1 MAIAPDPADCTN
13 VHSDERTFMTSEL
26 YRKLLALAAGC
37 AAMVGA
43 SAVNAQAVVFHE
55 TFGNADTRVASPY
68 VYYSPRLTGG
78 VPDGTYTIMR
88 PQNVQSA
95 GGYWA
100 NLPTDHSGDPTGAL
114 MVLNAGR
121 TLSDFYRRNFDVKAG
136 ASYEIS
142 VWRYV
147 VNANLAANPPNPV
160 AWSLQVKQVNSGDV
174 LVNSSPISNT
184 TVRAWEQ
191 STFSFTIPASCAAAT
206 GSQAT
211 IALTNQSPITNG
223 NDIYIDDIKVT
234 ELPLD
239 PNLPSACP
247 TERSAVDAVD
257 NTATTPPATPVAI
270 NVLGNDTTSAGTL
283 GAPVIDTPP
292 AASMG
297 TAVVN
302 PDGTI
307 TFTPAAGFS
316 GVATFSYRVCNDATP
331 TPACDTAKVN
341 VTVAPPGSVTA
352 TPDSA
357 STPSGTPVSIN
368 VRANDST
375 TAGNLVAPV
384 IENPPAANM
393 GTATV
398 NPDGTI
404 TFTPAPGFTGVATFT
419 YRVCNDANPSVCST
433 AQVDVNVTDI
443 SAVPTL
449 DVWAL
454 LGLGSL
460 LGWLGMRRSRR

>member
-1 MAIAPDPADCTN
+1 
-13 VHSDERTFMTSEL
+13 MTSEL

-43 SAVNAQAVVFHE
+43 SGVNAQTVVFHE
-55 TFGNADTRVASPY
+55 TFGNADARVSSPY
-68 VYYSPRLTGG
+68 VPQEFPGQPIGYYSPRLTG
-78 VPDGTYTIMR
+78 VIQDGTYAIMR
-88 PQNVQSA
+88 PQAVQP
-95 GGYWA
+95 GGGSWWA
-100 NLPTDHSGDPTGAL
+100 NLPTDHSGDATGAL

-147 VNANLAANPPNPV
+147 VNANGSAPI

-174 LVNSSPISNT
+174 LVKSGPISNT

-211 IALTNQSPITNG
+211 MALTNQSPIAAG

-239 PNLPSACP
+239 PSLPSACP
-247 TERSAVDAVD
+247 SERSAVDAVD
-257 NTATTPPATPVAI
+257 NAATTPPDTAVTI

-302 PDGTI
+302 ADGTI
-307 TFTPAAGFS
+307 TFTPAAGFT
-316 GVATFSYRVCNDATP
+316 GVATFTYRVCNDATP
-331 TPACDTAKVN
+331 VPACDTAKVN
-341 VTVAPPGSVTA
+341 VTVAPPGTVTA
-352 TPDSA
+352 APDSA
-357 STPSGTPVSIN
+357 STPSATPVSIN

-375 TAGNLVAPV
+375 TAGNLLAPV
-384 IENPPAANM
+384 IENPPAANE
-393 GTATV
+393 GTASV

>member
-1 MAIAPDPADCTN
+1 
-13 VHSDERTFMTSEL
+13 
-26 YRKLLALAAGC
+26 
-37 AAMVGA
+37 MVGA
-43 SAVNAQAVVFHE
+43 SGVNAQTVVFHE
-55 TFGNADTRVASPY
+55 TFGNADARVSSPY
-68 VYYSPRLTGG
+68 VPQALSGQDPGYYSPRLTGNID
-78 VPDGTYTIMR
+78 DGTYAIMR
-88 PQNVQSA
+88 PQDVRS
-95 GGYWA
+95 GGVWWV
-100 NLPTDHSGDPTGAL
+100 NLLTDHSGDPTGAL

-147 VNANLAANPPNPV
+147 VNANGSAPI
-160 AWSLQVKQVNSGDV
+160 AWSLQVKQVNSGTV
-174 LVNSSPISNT
+174 LVNSGSISNT
-184 TVRAWEQ
+184 TTRAWEQ
-191 STFSFTIPASCAAAT
+191 STFRFTIPASCAAAAT

-211 IALTNQSPITNG
+211 MALTNQSPIAAG

-239 PNLPSACP
+239 PSLPSACP
-247 TERSAVDAVD
+247 SERSAVDAVD
-257 NTATTPPATPVAI
+257 NAATTPPDTAVTI

-292 AASMG
+292 EASMG

-307 TFTPAAGFS
+307 TFTPAAGFR
-316 GVATFSYRVCNDATP
+316 GLATFTYRVCNGAIP
-331 TPACDTAKVN
+331 TPACDTAKV
-341 VTVAPPGSVTA
+341 
-352 TPDSA
+352 
-357 STPSGTPVSIN
+357 
-368 VRANDST
+368 
-375 TAGNLVAPV
+375 
-384 IENPPAANM
+384 
-393 GTATV
+393 
-398 NPDGTI
+398 
-404 TFTPAPGFTGVATFT
+404 
-419 YRVCNDANPSVCST
+419 
-433 AQVDVNVTDI
+433 DVLVTDI

>member
-1 MAIAPDPADCTN
+1 
-13 VHSDERTFMTSEL
+13 MTSEL

-43 SAVNAQAVVFHE
+43 SGVNAQTVVFHE
-55 TFGNADTRVASPY
+55 TFGNADARVSSPY
-68 VYYSPRLTGG
+68 VPQALPGQDPGYYSPRLTGNID
-78 VPDGTYTIMR
+78 DGTYAIMR
-88 PQNVQSA
+88 PQDVRS
-95 GGYWA
+95 GGSWWV
-100 NLPTDHSGDPTGAL
+100 NLTTDHSGDPTGAL

-147 VNANLAANPPNPV
+147 VNAVSADSSARI
-160 AWSLQVKQVNSGDV
+160 AWSLQVKQVNSGTV
-174 LVNSSPISNT
+174 LVNSGPISNT
-184 TVRAWEQ
+184 TTRTWEQ
-191 STFSFTIPASCAAAT
+191 STFRFTIPASCATAT

-211 IALTNQSPITNG
+211 MALTNQSPVTRG
-223 NDIYIDDIKVT
+223 NDIYIDDINVT

-239 PNLPSACP
+239 PSLPTACP
-247 TERSAVDAVD
+247 SEHSAVDAVD
-257 NTATTPPATPVAI
+257 NAATTPPDTAVTI

-307 TFTPAAGFS
+307 TFTPAAGFR
-316 GVATFSYRVCNDATP
+316 GLATFTYRVCNGATP
-331 TPACDTAKVN
+331 TPACDTAKVDVH
-341 VTVAPPGSVTA
+341 VTEP
-352 TPDSA
+352 
-357 STPSGTPVSIN
+357 
-368 VRANDST
+368 
-375 TAGNLVAPV
+375 
-384 IENPPAANM
+384 
-393 GTATV
+393 
-398 NPDGTI
+398 
-404 TFTPAPGFTGVATFT
+404 
-419 YRVCNDANPSVCST
+419 
-433 AQVDVNVTDI
+433 

>member
-1 MAIAPDPADCTN
+1 
-13 VHSDERTFMTSEL
+13 MTSEL

-43 SAVNAQAVVFHE
+43 SGVNAQTVVFHE
-55 TFGNADTRVASPY
+55 TFGNANDRVSSPY
-68 VYYSPRLTGG
+68 VPQALPGQEPGYYSPRLTGEIE
-78 VPDGTYTIMR
+78 DGTYAIMR
-88 PQNVQSA
+88 PQAVRSIST
-95 GGYWA
+95 WE

-114 MVLNAGR
+114 MVLNAGS

-147 VNANLAANPPNPV
+147 VNADLTANPSKPV

-174 LVNSSPISNT
+174 LVNSDPISNT
-184 TVRAWEQ
+184 TTSAWEQ
-191 STFSFTIPASCAAAT
+191 STFSFTIPASCAAAAT

-211 IALTNQSPITNG
+211 MALTNQSPITAG

-239 PNLPSACP
+239 PSLPSACP
-247 TERSAVDAVD
+247 SERSAVDAVD
-257 NTATTPPATPVAI
+257 NAATTPPDTAVTI

-292 AASMG
+292 EASMG

-302 PDGTI
+302 ADGTI
-307 TFTPAAGFS
+307 TFTPAAGFR
-316 GVATFSYRVCNDATP
+316 GLATFTYRVCNGATP
-331 TPACDTAKVN
+331 TPACDTAKV
-341 VTVAPPGSVTA
+341 
-352 TPDSA
+352 
-357 STPSGTPVSIN
+357 
-368 VRANDST
+368 
-375 TAGNLVAPV
+375 
-384 IENPPAANM
+384 
-393 GTATV
+393 
-398 NPDGTI
+398 
-404 TFTPAPGFTGVATFT
+404 
-419 YRVCNDANPSVCST
+419 
-433 AQVDVNVTDI
+433 DVHVTDI

>member
-1 MAIAPDPADCTN
+1 
-13 VHSDERTFMTSEL
+13 MTSEL

-43 SAVNAQAVVFHE
+43 SGVNAQTVVFHE
-55 TFGNADTRVASPY
+55 TFGNANDRVSSPY
-68 VYYSPRLTGG
+68 VPQALPGQEPGYYSPRLTGEIE
-78 VPDGTYTIMR
+78 DGTYAIMR
-88 PQNVQSA
+88 PQAVRSIST
-95 GGYWA
+95 WE

-147 VNANLAANPPNPV
+147 VNANGSTPI
-160 AWSLQVKQVNSGDV
+160 AWSLQVKQVNSGTV
-174 LVNSSPISNT
+174 LVNSGPISNT
-184 TVRAWEQ
+184 TTRAWEQ
-191 STFSFTIPASCAAAT
+191 STFSFTIPASCAAAAT

-211 IALTNQSPITNG
+211 MALTNQSPVTRG
-223 NDIYIDDIKVT
+223 NDIYIDDINVT

-239 PNLPSACP
+239 PSLPSACP
-247 TERSAVDAVD
+247 SERSAVDAVD
-257 NTATTPPATPVAI
+257 NAATTPPDTAVTI

-307 TFTPAAGFS
+307 TFTPAAGFR
-316 GVATFSYRVCNDATP
+316 GLATFTYRVCNGATP
-331 TPACDTAKVN
+331 TPACDTAKVDVH
-341 VTVAPPGSVTA
+341 VTEP
-352 TPDSA
+352 
-357 STPSGTPVSIN
+357 
-368 VRANDST
+368 
-375 TAGNLVAPV
+375 
-384 IENPPAANM
+384 
-393 GTATV
+393 
-398 NPDGTI
+398 
-404 TFTPAPGFTGVATFT
+404 
-419 YRVCNDANPSVCST
+419 
-433 AQVDVNVTDI
+433 

>member
-1 MAIAPDPADCTN
+1 
-13 VHSDERTFMTSEL
+13 MTSEL

-43 SAVNAQAVVFHE
+43 SGVNAQTVVFHE
-55 TFGNADTRVASPY
+55 TFGNADARVSSPY
-68 VYYSPRLTGG
+68 VPQEFPGQPIGYYSPRLTGG
-78 VPDGTYTIMR
+78 IQDGTYAIMR
-88 PQNVQSA
+88 PQAVQSISS
-95 GGYWA
+95 YWV

-114 MVLNAGR
+114 MVLNAGG

-147 VNANLAANPPNPV
+147 VNASLPANDPI
-160 AWSLQVKQVNSGDV
+160 AWSLQVKQVNSGTV
-174 LVNSSPISNT
+174 LLNSGPISNT
-184 TVRAWEQ
+184 TTRAWEQ
-191 STFSFTIPASCAAAT
+191 STFSFTIPASCAAAAT

-211 IALTNQSPITNG
+211 MALTNQSPITRG
-223 NDIYIDDIKVT
+223 NDIYIDDINVT

-239 PNLPSACP
+239 PSLPTACP
-247 TERSAVDAVD
+247 SEHSAVDAVD
-257 NTATTPPATPVAI
+257 NAATTPPDTAVTI

-307 TFTPAAGFS
+307 TFTPAAGFR
-316 GVATFSYRVCNDATP
+316 GLATFTYRVCNGPIP
-331 TPACDTAKVN
+331 TPACDTAKVD
-341 VTVAPPGSVTA
+341 VTVLPPGTVTA
-352 TPDSA
+352 APDSA
-357 STPSGTPVSIN
+357 STPSATPVSIN
-368 VRANDST
+368 VRTNDST
-375 TAGNLVAPV
+375 TAGNLLAPV
-384 IENPPAANM
+384 IENPPAANE
-393 GTATV
+393 GTASV

-433 AQVDVNVTDI
+433 AQVDVNVTAAPPAGGQSI

>member
-1 MAIAPDPADCTN
+1 
-13 VHSDERTFMTSEL
+13 MTSEL

-43 SAVNAQAVVFHE
+43 SGVNAQTVVFHE
-55 TFGNADTRVASPY
+55 TFGNADARVSSPY
-68 VYYSPRLTGG
+68 VPQALPGQDPGYYSPRLTGTID
-78 VPDGTYTIMR
+78 DGTYAIMR
-88 PQNVQSA
+88 PQAVQP
-95 GGYWA
+95 GGGSWWV

-114 MVLNAGR
+114 MVLNAGS

-147 VNANLAANPPNPV
+147 VNADLTANPPKPV
-160 AWSLQVKQVNSGDV
+160 AWSLQVKQVNSGTV
-174 LVNSSPISNT
+174 LVNSNPISNT
-184 TVRAWEQ
+184 TTRTWEQ
-191 STFSFTIPASCAAAT
+191 STFRFTIPASCATAT

-211 IALTNQSPITNG
+211 MALTNQSPITRG
-223 NDIYIDDIKVT
+223 NDIYIDDINVT

-239 PNLPSACP
+239 PSLPSACP
-247 TERSAVDAVD
+247 SEHSAVDAVD
-257 NTATTPPATPVAI
+257 NAATTPPDTAVTI
-270 NVLGNDTTSAGTL
+270 NVLGNDTTSEGTL
-283 GAPVIDTPP
+283 GVPVIDTPP

-307 TFTPAAGFS
+307 TFTPAAGFR
-316 GVATFSYRVCNDATP
+316 GLATFTYRVCNGATP
-331 TPACDTAKVN
+331 TPACDTAKV
-341 VTVAPPGSVTA
+341 
-352 TPDSA
+352 
-357 STPSGTPVSIN
+357 
-368 VRANDST
+368 
-375 TAGNLVAPV
+375 
-384 IENPPAANM
+384 
-393 GTATV
+393 
-398 NPDGTI
+398 
-404 TFTPAPGFTGVATFT
+404 
-419 YRVCNDANPSVCST
+419 
-433 AQVDVNVTDI
+433 DVHVTDI

>member
-1 MAIAPDPADCTN
+1 
-13 VHSDERTFMTSEL
+13 MTSEL

-43 SAVNAQAVVFHE
+43 SGVNAQTVVFHE
-55 TFGNADTRVASPY
+55 TFGNADARVSSPY
-68 VYYSPRLTGG
+68 VPQEFPGADRGYYSPLLTGEIAVG
-78 VPDGTYTIMR
+78 SYAIMR
-88 PQNVQSA
+88 PQDVQS
-95 GGYWA
+95 GGSWWV

-147 VNANLAANPPNPV
+147 VNANGSAPI
-160 AWSLQVKQVNSGDV
+160 AWSLQVKQVNSGTL
-174 LVNSSPISNT
+174 LVDSGPISNT
-184 TVRAWEQ
+184 TTRAWEQ
-191 STFSFTIPASCAAAT
+191 STFSFTIPASCAAAAT

-211 IALTNQSPITNG
+211 MALTNQSPVTRG
-223 NDIYIDDIKVT
+223 NDIYIDDINVT

-239 PNLPSACP
+239 PRLPSACP
-247 TERSAVDAVD
+247 SAVDAVD
-257 NTATTPPATPVAI
+257 NAATTPPDTAVTI

-307 TFTPAAGFS
+307 TFTPAAGFRGLAS
-316 GVATFSYRVCNDATP
+316 FTYRVCNGATP
-331 TPACDTAKVN
+331 TPACDTAKVDVH
-341 VTVAPPGSVTA
+341 VTEP
-352 TPDSA
+352 
-357 STPSGTPVSIN
+357 
-368 VRANDST
+368 
-375 TAGNLVAPV
+375 
-384 IENPPAANM
+384 
-393 GTATV
+393 
-398 NPDGTI
+398 
-404 TFTPAPGFTGVATFT
+404 
-419 YRVCNDANPSVCST
+419 
-433 AQVDVNVTDI
+433 

>member
-1 MAIAPDPADCTN
+1 
-13 VHSDERTFMTSEL
+13 MTSEL

-43 SAVNAQAVVFHE
+43 SGVNAQTVVFHE
-55 TFGNADTRVASPY
+55 TFGNADTRVSSPY
-68 VYYSPRLTGG
+68 VPQESPGAEPGYYSPRLTGEIQ
-78 VPDGTYTIMR
+78 DGTYAIMR
-88 PQNVQSA
+88 PQAVQPS
-95 GGYWA
+95 GGNWWV

-114 MVLNAGR
+114 MVLNAGS

-147 VNANLAANPPNPV
+147 VNADLTANPPKPV
-160 AWSLQVKQVNSGDV
+160 AWSLQVKQVNSGTV
-174 LVNSSPISNT
+174 LVNSGPISNT
-184 TVRAWEQ
+184 TTLAWEQ
-191 STFSFTIPASCAAAT
+191 STFSFTIPASCAAAAT

-211 IALTNQSPITNG
+211 MALTNRSPITSG

-239 PNLPSACP
+239 PSLPSACP
-247 TERSAVDAVD
+247 SEHSAVDAVD
-257 NTATTPPATPVAI
+257 NAATTPPDTAVTI

-307 TFTPAAGFS
+307 TFTPAAGFR
-316 GVATFSYRVCNDATP
+316 GLATFTYRVCNGATP
-331 TPACDTAKVN
+331 TPACDTAKV
-341 VTVAPPGSVTA
+341 
-352 TPDSA
+352 
-357 STPSGTPVSIN
+357 
-368 VRANDST
+368 
-375 TAGNLVAPV
+375 
-384 IENPPAANM
+384 
-393 GTATV
+393 
-398 NPDGTI
+398 
-404 TFTPAPGFTGVATFT
+404 
-419 YRVCNDANPSVCST
+419 
-433 AQVDVNVTDI
+433 DVHVTDI

>member
-1 MAIAPDPADCTN
+1 
-13 VHSDERTFMTSEL
+13 MTSEL

-43 SAVNAQAVVFHE
+43 SGVNAQTVVFHE
-55 TFGNADTRVASPY
+55 TFGNANARVSSPY
-68 VYYSPRLTGG
+68 VPQALSGQNPGYYSPRLTGAIS
-78 VPDGTYTIMR
+78 DGTYAIMR
-88 PQNVQSA
+88 PQAVQS
-95 GGYWA
+95 GGGWWV

-114 MVLNAGR
+114 MVLNAGH

-147 VNANLAANPPNPV
+147 VNANGSAPI
-160 AWSLQVKQVNSGDV
+160 AWSLQVKQVNSGTV
-174 LVNSSPISNT
+174 LVNSGPISNT

-191 STFSFTIPASCAAAT
+191 STFRFTIPASCAAAT

-211 IALTNQSPITNG
+211 MALTNQSPIASG

-239 PNLPSACP
+239 PSLPSACP
-247 TERSAVDAVD
+247 SERSAVDAVD
-257 NTATTPPATPVAI
+257 NAATTPPDTAVTI

-292 AASMG
+292 EASMG

-302 PDGTI
+302 ADGTI
-307 TFTPAAGFS
+307 TFTPAAGFT
-316 GVATFSYRVCNDATP
+316 GVATFTYRVCNDATP
-331 TPACDTAKVN
+331 VPACDTAKVN
-341 VTVAPPGSVTA
+341 VTVAPPGTVTA
-352 TPDSA
+352 APDSA
-357 STPSGTPVSIN
+357 STPSATPVSIN

-375 TAGNLVAPV
+375 TAGNLLAPV
-384 IENPPAANM
+384 IENPPAANE
-393 GTATV
+393 GTASV

>member
-1 MAIAPDPADCTN
+1 
-13 VHSDERTFMTSEL
+13 MTSEL

-43 SAVNAQAVVFHE
+43 SGVNAQTVVFHE
-55 TFGNADTRVASPY
+55 TFGNADARVSSPY
-68 VYYSPRLTGG
+68 VPQARPGQEPGYYSPRLTGAI
-78 VPDGTYTIMR
+78 PDGTYTIMR
-88 PQNVQSA
+88 PQAVQSISA
-95 GGYWA
+95 YWV

-114 MVLNAGR
+114 MVVNAGSI
-121 TLSDFYRRNFDVKAG
+121 LSDFYRRNFDVKPG
-136 ASYEIS
+136 FSYEIS

-147 VNANLAANPPNPV
+147 VNADLTANPPKPV
-160 AWSLQVKQVNSGDV
+160 AWSLQVKQVNSGTV
-174 LVNSSPISNT
+174 LVNSNLISNNP
-184 TVRAWEQ
+184 TVRAWEE
-191 STFSFTIPASCAAAT
+191 SKFSFTIPASCAEAR
-206 GSQAT
+206 GMQAT
-211 IALTNQSPITNG
+211 MALTNQSPITSG

-239 PNLPSACP
+239 PSLPSACP
-247 TERSAVDAVD
+247 SERSAVDAVD
-257 NTATTPPATPVAI
+257 NAATTPPDTAVTI

-307 TFTPAAGFS
+307 TFTPAAGFT
-316 GVATFSYRVCNDATP
+316 GVATFTYRVCNDATP

-341 VTVAPPGSVTA
+341 VTVAPPGTVTA
-352 TPDSA
+352 APDSA
-357 STPSGTPVSIN
+357 STPSATPVSIN

-375 TAGNLVAPV
+375 TAGNLLAPV
-384 IENPPAANM
+384 IANPPAANV
-393 GTATV
+393 GTASV

>member
-1 MAIAPDPADCTN
+1 
-13 VHSDERTFMTSEL
+13 MTSEL

-43 SAVNAQAVVFHE
+43 SGVNAQTVVFHE
-55 TFGNADTRVASPY
+55 TFGNADARVSSPY
-68 VYYSPRLTGG
+68 VPQEFPGQPIGYYSPRLTGG
-78 VPDGTYTIMR
+78 IQDGTYAIMR
-88 PQNVQSA
+88 PQAVQSVSS
-95 GGYWA
+95 YWV

-147 VNANLAANPPNPV
+147 VNANGSAPI
-160 AWSLQVKQVNSGDV
+160 AWSLQVKQVNSGTV
-174 LVNSSPISNT
+174 LVDSGSISNT
-184 TVRAWEQ
+184 TTRTWEQ
-191 STFSFTIPASCAAAT
+191 STFRFTIPASCATAT

-211 IALTNQSPITNG
+211 MALTNQSPITRG

-239 PNLPSACP
+239 PSLPSACP
-247 TERSAVDAVD
+247 SERSAVDAVD
-257 NTATTPPATPVAI
+257 NAATTPPDTAVTI

-307 TFTPAAGFS
+307 TFTPAAGFR
-316 GVATFSYRVCNDATP
+316 GLATFTYRVCNGATP
-331 TPACDTAKVN
+331 TPACDTAKVDVH
-341 VTVAPPGSVTA
+341 VTEP
-352 TPDSA
+352 
-357 STPSGTPVSIN
+357 
-368 VRANDST
+368 
-375 TAGNLVAPV
+375 
-384 IENPPAANM
+384 
-393 GTATV
+393 
-398 NPDGTI
+398 
-404 TFTPAPGFTGVATFT
+404 
-419 YRVCNDANPSVCST
+419 
-433 AQVDVNVTDI
+433 

>member
-1 MAIAPDPADCTN
+1 
-13 VHSDERTFMTSEL
+13 MTSEL

-43 SAVNAQAVVFHE
+43 SGVNAQTVVFHE
-55 TFGNADTRVASPY
+55 TFGNANDRVSSPY
-68 VYYSPRLTGG
+68 VPQALPGQEPGYYSPRLTGEIE
-78 VPDGTYTIMR
+78 DGTYAIMR
-88 PQNVQSA
+88 PQAVRSIST
-95 GGYWA
+95 WE

-114 MVLNAGR
+114 MVLNAGS
-121 TLSDFYRRNFDVKAG
+121 TLSDYYRRNFDVKAG

-147 VNANLAANPPNPV
+147 VNANGSAPI
-160 AWSLQVKQVNSGDV
+160 AWSLQVKQVNSGTV
-174 LVNSSPISNT
+174 LVNSGPISNT
-184 TVRAWEQ
+184 TTLAWEQ
-191 STFSFTIPASCAAAT
+191 STFSFTIPASCAAAAT

-211 IALTNQSPITNG
+211 MALTNQSPIAAG

-239 PNLPSACP
+239 PSLPSACP
-247 TERSAVDAVD
+247 SERSAVDAVD
-257 NTATTPPATPVAI
+257 NAATTPPDTAVTI

-307 TFTPAAGFS
+307 TFTPAAGFR
-316 GVATFSYRVCNDATP
+316 GLATFTYRVCNGATP
-331 TPACDTAKVN
+331 TPACDTAKV
-341 VTVAPPGSVTA
+341 
-352 TPDSA
+352 
-357 STPSGTPVSIN
+357 
-368 VRANDST
+368 
-375 TAGNLVAPV
+375 
-384 IENPPAANM
+384 
-393 GTATV
+393 
-398 NPDGTI
+398 
-404 TFTPAPGFTGVATFT
+404 
-419 YRVCNDANPSVCST
+419 
-433 AQVDVNVTDI
+433 DVHVTDI

>member
-1 MAIAPDPADCTN
+1 
-13 VHSDERTFMTSEL
+13 MTSEL

-43 SAVNAQAVVFHE
+43 SGVNAQTVVFHE
-55 TFGNADTRVASPY
+55 TFGNADARVSSPY
-68 VYYSPRLTGG
+68 VYYSPRLTGAI
-78 VPDGTYTIMR
+78 PDGTYTIMR
-88 PQNVQSA
+88 PQAVQP
-95 GGYWA
+95 GGGSWWA

-147 VNANLAANPPNPV
+147 VNANGSAPI
-160 AWSLQVKQVNSGDV
+160 AWSLQVKQVNSGTV
-174 LVNSSPISNT
+174 LVNSGSISNT
-184 TVRAWEQ
+184 TTRAWEE
-191 STFSFTIPASCAAAT
+191 STFRFTIPASCAAAAT

-211 IALTNQSPITNG
+211 MALTNQSPITAG

-239 PNLPSACP
+239 PSLPSACP
-247 TERSAVDAVD
+247 SERSAVDAVD
-257 NTATTPPATPVAI
+257 NAATTPPDTAVTI
-270 NVLGNDTTSAGTL
+270 NVLVNDTTSAGTL

-307 TFTPAAGFS
+307 TFTPAAGFT
-316 GVATFSYRVCNDATP
+316 GVATFTYRVCNDATP
-331 TPACDTAKVN
+331 VPACDTAKVN
-341 VTVAPPGSVTA
+341 VTVAPPGTVTA
-352 TPDSA
+352 APDSA
-357 STPSGTPVSIN
+357 STPSATPVSIN

-375 TAGNLVAPV
+375 TAGNLLAPV
-384 IENPPAANM
+384 IENPPAANE
-393 GTATV
+393 GTASV

-433 AQVDVNVTDI
+433 AQVDVNVTAAPPAGGQSI